1 MLITIFKLN
10 PRGAETC
17 FRESRWWWWP
27 SLGPIKELAPSPL
40 QVVSIPS
47 SSIIGSGRNLVEWGV
62 SHVVKHDSKADLE
75 KLMYKTFILT
85 PSLKMSTSLLRWWLG
100 GHGRLG
106 RYSWELWDFYCRV
119 CVCGVQK
126 VVAVPVSTPPATA
139 LIFISQKDAIW
150 CESVGLEWAYSE
162 QEIFMIPRAMN
173 QVFSLS

>member
-10 PRGAETC
+10 PRGAETS

-27 SLGPIKELAPSPL
+27 SLGPLKELAPSPR

-85 PSLKMSTSLLRWWLG
+85 PSLKMSTSLLGWWLG

-106 RYSWELWDFYCRV
+106 RYSWELWDFYYRV
-119 CVCGVQK
+119 CVWSPKGSGGTGFNTSSYCTNFHLPERCCMVWVCWSEVGVFRAGDIYDPK
-126 VVAVPVSTPPATA
+126 S
-139 LIFISQKDAIW
+139 D
-150 CESVGLEWAYSE
+150 ESGV
-162 QEIFMIPRAMN
+162 
-173 QVFSLS
+173 SLS